1 MASRANRT
9 DTDAAQEGG
18 VRPDDDEQRDR
29 RAPDDPTDVGKHGW
43 MATVK
48 RTVKEF
54 KDDNVTDWA
63 AALTYYGLLSL
74 FPALAALISIVGLV
88 MEPKTVTDALTKL
101 VGTASPDAV
110 KVLRG
115 PIEQITANRSR
126 AGIALVISIGAALWS
141 ASGYIGAFMRA
152 SNAIF
157 ESPEGRPFWKLR
169 PLQVLVTLGMTMLF
183 ALVLI
188 ALVVTGPLA
197 GAIGN
202 EIGLG
207 STAVTIWSIAK
218 WPVLAFVVSLML
230 AVLYYAAPNARLP
243 RFQWLSPGAVV
254 ALVGWVV
261 VSFGFFQYAKHF
273 GSYDKTYGALGAAIT
288 LLVWMWLTNVAILF
302 GQELNAEIERG
313 RELAAGEPALE
324 HIQLPLRSTPKH
336 DRDQQAAQN
345 SRAVVEGSG
354 NGGATRDEAVDHL
367 SSSPRPERRAD
378 RPR

>member
-1 MASRANRT
+1 MTRGGT
-9 DTDAAQEGG
+9 D
-18 VRPDDDEQRDR
+18 QR
-29 RAPDDPTDVGKHGW
+29 TDVGPEDIPAPGW
-43 MATVK
+43 RAVLR

-54 KDDNVTDWA
+54 QNDDLTDSA
-63 AALTYYGLLSL
+63 AALTYYAVLAL
-74 FPALAALISIVGLV
+74 FPALIVLVALVGLFGQYPQTTDHLLHILNDV
-88 MEPKTVTDALTKL
+88 GVPTKTTD
-101 VGTASPDAV
+101 S
-110 KVLRG
+110 LRG
-115 PIEQITANRSR
+115 TINNVITKKGG
-126 AGIALVISIGAALWS
+126 AGALLGVGLIGALWS

-197 GAIGN
+197 DAIGN

-207 STAVTIWSIAK
+207 STAVTIWNIAK

-243 RFQWLSPGAVV
+243 RFQWISPGAVV

-261 VSFGFFQYAKHF
+261 VSFGFFQYANHF
-273 GSYDKTYGALGAAIT
+273 GSYDKTYGTLGAAIT

-313 RELAAGEPALE
+313 REIAAGEPAIE
-324 HIQLPLRSTPKH
+324 HIQLPLRGTPKH
-336 DRDQQAAQN
+336 DREEQAAQI
-345 SRAVVEGSG
+345 SRDAIEAGG
-354 NGGATRDEAVDHL
+354 NGGAKHDEAVDHL
-367 SSSPRPERRAD
+367 SASERSERPADPRR
-378 RPR
+378 